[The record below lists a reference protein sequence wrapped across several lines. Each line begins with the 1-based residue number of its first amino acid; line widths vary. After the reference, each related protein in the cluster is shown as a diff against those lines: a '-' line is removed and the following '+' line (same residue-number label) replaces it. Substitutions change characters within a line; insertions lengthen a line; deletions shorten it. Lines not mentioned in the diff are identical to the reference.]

1 MAKPCFSMSRAKI
14 VRLVSCGLGA
24 LSLVLAPIA
33 DAMASTTRIKDIVSV
48 EGVRDNMLVGYGLV
62 VGLNGT
68 GDTLTNIP
76 FTEQSLVGM
85 LERLGV
91 NVRGTQLRTKDVAA
105 VMVTATLPPFSG
117 QGTRL
122 DVTIG
127 ALGDAKSLQGGT
139 LLV

>member
-1 MAKPCFSMSRAKI
+1 MTENPMSRSI
-14 VRLVSCGLGA
+14 FHSMRRLARAA
-24 LSLVLAPIA
+24 LSYGLAALCLAGAPVQQA
-33 DAMASTTRIKDIVSV
+33 LASTTRIKDIVSV

-105 VMVTATLPPFSG
+105 VMVTATLPPFAG
-117 QGTRL
+117 Q
-122 DVTIG
+122 
-127 ALGDAKSLQGGT
+127 
-139 LLV
+139 